1 MTSTYTE
8 YQVVIV
14 GGGITG
20 LTLAL
25 MLQHLKVNYVLLEAY
40 DSVTPNAGASIGLY
54 ANGLHVLD
62 QLGLYEEI
70 LSKGQIVEKRSTR
83 DGETGACHSTRRT
96 TPLLIERHGYATLFM
111 GRYELLSILY
121 SHISEKERIIVN
133 KKAVR
138 IENFNHAALVHT
150 KDGSTFKGQVVVGAD
165 GVRSTVRREMWR
177 DAEVKE
183 PGWIPSQDKQNIS
196 CEHACVFGTAQSQS
210 EGPLTIEP
218 GELIASSAPGT
229 VAACMGGPG
238 GEIFVFWF
246 WALPKS
252 QRACPIGDIPRFT
265 EEEKDRQ
272 LTLAASTIMT
282 DSRVRL
288 GQMTSNFATSGITAL
303 PNFVLQRWHYGRTI
317 VIGDAAHKFNPLV
330 GQGGNSCIESCASL
344 VNSLQKSLGG
354 SLSLSE
360 NATWD
365 GGALIEAFHA
375 VENQRVG
382 RVSDMVERCQDA
394 MRAAAWESWRARLMQ
409 KFVMPLLP
417 LSTITDFYSSFITSG
432 LSLDGFRNPKET
444 HKWLYDDE
452 KLEKPSSSYT
462 KLSITKAVFV
472 IAIALTSIQAYYGYN

>member
-1 MTSTYTE
+1 MASTRAE
-8 YQVVIV
+8 YQVSIV

-25 MLQHLKVNYVLLEAY
+25 MFQHLKVNYVLLEAY
-40 DSVTPNAGASIGLY
+40 GSVTPNAGASIGLY
-54 ANGLHVLD
+54 ANGLRVLD

-133 KKAVR
+133 KKAIQ
-138 IENFNHAALVHT
+138 IENLDHAALVHT
-150 KDGSTFKGQVVVGAD
+150 KDGSIFKGQVVVGAD

-177 DAEVKE
+177 TAELKE
-183 PGWIPSQDKQNIS
+183 PEVIPSQDKQNIS
-196 CEHACVFGTAQSQS
+196 CEHACVFGTARSQS
-210 EGPLTIEP
+210 ERLLTIEP

-252 QRACPIGDIPRFT
+252 QRPCRIEDIPRFT
-265 EEEKDRQ
+265 EEEKHRQ
-272 LTLAASTIMT
+272 LALAANTIMT
-282 DSRVRL
+282 DSGVRL
-288 GQMTSNFATSGITAL
+288 GQITSNFETSGVTAL
-303 PNFVLQRWHYGRTI
+303 PNFVLQRWHYGRII

-344 VNSLQKSLGG
+344 VNSLQKSLGS
-354 SLSLSE
+354 SLSD
-360 NATWD
+360 NVTWD
-365 GGALIEAFHA
+365 GDALIEAFRA
-375 VENQRVG
+375 VENQRVD

-417 LSTITDFYSSFITSG
+417 LSKVTDFYSSFITSG
-432 LSLDGFRNPKET
+432 LSLNGFRNPKET

-452 KLEKPSSSYT
+452 KLEKPSSSFFT
-462 KLSITKAVFV
+462 KLSMAKAVLAV
-472 IAIALTSIQAYYGYN
+472 AIALTSIQAYHGYN